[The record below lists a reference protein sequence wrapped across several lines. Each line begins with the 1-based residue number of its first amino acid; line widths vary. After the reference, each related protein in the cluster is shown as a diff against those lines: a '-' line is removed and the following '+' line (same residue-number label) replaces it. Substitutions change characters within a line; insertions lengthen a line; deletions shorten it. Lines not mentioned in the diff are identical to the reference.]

1 MHKRPDVTRESR
13 SLRMHLKGDAME
25 SLILTITEA
34 CNHSR
39 TGRTALYAAITSGQL
54 AARKRG
60 RRTMILA
67 ADLRQWIES
76 FPKMGSSS

>member
-1 MHKRPDVTRESR
+1 
-13 SLRMHLKGDAME
+13 ME
-25 SLILTITEA
+25 TIILTINEA

-39 TGRTALYAAITSGQL
+39 TGRTALYAAIKSGQL

-67 ADLRQWIES
+67 SDLRRWVES
-76 FPKMGSSS
+76 FPKVGSTA